1 VRLVFCICRAV
12 EPGGKYRET
21 SMTQADSTFDTLD
34 SLVTAVQRGR
44 LNRREAL
51 RRGVAA
57 GLAMPALATIAGAG
71 VVAAQDAT
79 PAATPAGTVLDPNA
93 KPGGILRV
101 GLQADPAELDPH
113 KTSLTAAW
121 HLIEH
126 VYEGLLTVD
135 PSLTPVPQ
143 LAESWEVSEDGLTYT
158 FKIRQGVKF
167 HNGRE
172 MTTDDVVYSFDRI
185 MDPATA
191 SPYSADFAKVTSFEA
206 TDASTVVATLSS
218 PDASFLAKLVGASIA
233 VVPKEVVEENGDLNQ
248 VMVGTGPFTF
258 VEYIPNTSVTLER
271 NPDYWDAPLP
281 YLDGIELLVA
291 SENTSRRTALVS
303 GTVDFI
309 EYAPF
314 QDMPIFEGDDTLAI
328 YGDQNTNIRYMGINV
343 TRQPFDKVEVRRAI
357 AKVIDRQPI
366 IDAAIFGAA
375 TPTVNIF
382 PESFWA
388 GSKAEIPAPDIEGA
402 KALLESV
409 GLGDGF
415 KAKIHSW
422 AAYSFL
428 NAAAIVIQEQVKAI
442 GIELETDFQ
451 ENATYLENYFSGN
464 FDLSVTGTSAYVD
477 PNDVIEPNFYT
488 DRVNVGT
495 GYSNPDVDALIEEG
509 IATTDQAARAE
520 IYQKIQDILNQDL
533 PWINLYIANQ
543 YEVAKTYVVGYE
555 HVATGSNRYFRQVW
569 LDQ

>member
-1 VRLVFCICRAV
+1 VQRLVFCICRAV
-12 EPGGKYRET
+12 DPDGNYRET

-34 SLVTAVQRGR
+34 SLVSAVQRGR

-71 VVAAQDAT
+71 VVAAQD
-79 PAATPAGTVLDPNA
+79 ATPAGTVLDPNA

-158 FKIRQGVKF
+158 FAIRQGVKF

-206 TDASTVVATLSS
+206 TDASTVVVTLSS

-233 VVPKEVVEENGDLNQ
+233 IVPKEVVEENQDLNQ
-248 VMVGTGPFTF
+248 VMVGTGPFKF

-271 NPDYWDAPLP
+271 NAEYWDAPLP

-314 QDMPIFEGDDTLAI
+314 QDMAIFEGDDTLEI

-343 TRQPFDKVEVRRAI
+343 TREPFDKVEVRQAI

-366 IDAAIFGAA
+366 IDAAIFGA
-375 TPTVNIF
+375 
-382 PESFWA
+382 
-388 GSKAEIPAPDIEGA
+388 APDIEGA